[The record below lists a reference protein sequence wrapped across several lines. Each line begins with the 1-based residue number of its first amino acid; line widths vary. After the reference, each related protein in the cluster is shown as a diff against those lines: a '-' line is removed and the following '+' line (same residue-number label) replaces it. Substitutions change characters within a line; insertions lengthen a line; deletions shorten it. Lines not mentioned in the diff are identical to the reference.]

1 MKFTMNHLVLMSGL
15 MLTTSVNFA
24 HGETTAPSAPSGV
37 ILKAPTTAEKIAAL
51 PAGDFDTKLSAY
63 LKKQLE
69 WGKLHEADG
78 DALLAA
84 GNPQAALEAYY
95 KGLGEIGAGG
105 YWYGWKI
112 EPSYGGYKVI
122 KVNDGTHAASAGVQA
137 GDVLIS
143 ADGTKLDGIQKDA
156 IDILFYM
163 IDNVPTRPQV
173 FEVMRGTQTLE
184 IRIDRKP
191 SYKGPSNIPEENTFR
206 EALEQ
211 KTLRLIIDKK
221 LEPKINENQ
230 KRAAKELQENLK
242 AAKTADD
249 IQFEGENV
257 RGGTYAS
264 PGWADNYF
272 NCGILLEAASNATE
286 AEKCY
291 RNFLLMRPQDPQA
304 GAVAARFANLATLV
318 RGEENLKAWEGSW
331 YITKN
336 GQKTERG
343 YIFERAGKLMKVKNY
358 LQEIWMTVTINDE
371 FNASALQTLTA
382 KSMNGDPLEALINKC
397 FNGKIEAAGELSL
410 SPDKRTMTVTVK
422 NDIDI
427 DPATCKITRQ
437 NPSTYVYV
445 R

>member
-1 MKFTMNHLVLMSGL
+1 MRTRIGL
-15 MLTTSVNFA
+15 MTLLMPIMASGA
-24 HGETTAPSAPSGV
+24 YGETATSSAQSGV

-51 PAGDFDTKLSAY
+51 PAGNFDAKLSAY
-63 LKKQLE
+63 LKNQLE

-95 KGLGEIGAGG
+95 KGLGEVGAGG

-112 EPSYGGYKVI
+112 EPALDGYKVI
-122 KVNDGTHAASAGVQA
+122 EVGAGTHAASAGVQV

-156 IDILFYM
+156 TDILFYM
-163 IDNVPTRPQV
+163 INNVPTRPQV
-173 FEVMRGTQTLE
+173 FEVMRGTKTLE
-184 IRIDRKP
+184 IKIDRRP

-221 LEPKINENQ
+221 LEPKINDNQ
-230 KRAAKELQENLK
+230 KRAAKELQDNLK

-249 IQFEGENV
+249 IEFEGENV

-272 NCGILLEAASNATE
+272 NCGVLLEAASNATE

-291 RNFLLMRPQDPQA
+291 RNFLLMRPGDPQA

-318 RGEENLKAWEGSW
+318 KGEENLKAWEGSW
-331 YITKN
+331 YITKY

-343 YIFERAGKLMKVKNY
+343 YIFERAGKLMKVKNH
-358 LQEIWMTVTINDE
+358 LQEIWMTITIDDE

-382 KSMNGDPLEALINKC
+382 KSMNGGPLEALIDKC
-397 FNGKIEAAGELSL
+397 FNGKIEAAGGLNL
-410 SPDKRTMTVTVK
+410 SPDKKTMTVTVK

-427 DPATCKITRQ
+427 DPASCKITRQ